1 MRKVRTVVPIGT
13 GIKSEV
19 AHAGVSEGILMVLR
33 VSTKFWLLPMPAIVI
48 LGSPIARSSG
58 SVVAPFTCAIFSTAD
73 AGIHDTTVA

>member
-1 MRKVRTVVPIGT
+1 
-13 GIKSEV
+13 
-19 AHAGVSEGILMVLR
+19 MVLR
-33 VSTKFWLLPMPAIVI
+33 VSTKFWLLPMPAIMI